1 VVPTARWT
9 CCAMWIEDGASIAET
24 GIGNALKGLLGGE

>member
-1 VVPTARWT
+1 
-9 CCAMWIEDGASIAET
+9 MWIEDGASIAET